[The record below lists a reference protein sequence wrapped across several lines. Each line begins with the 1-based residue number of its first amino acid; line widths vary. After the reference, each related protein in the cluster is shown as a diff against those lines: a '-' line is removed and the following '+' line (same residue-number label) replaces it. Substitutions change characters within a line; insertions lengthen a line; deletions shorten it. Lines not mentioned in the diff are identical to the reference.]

1 MIPKIIKTRKQKYYT
16 SDKNNKCIY
25 KDKDDIITN
34 LILGNIMICKNWIQI
49 IIIILG
55 KNIMRTIKTIG
66 YDQKTCDL
74 LLLNNR

>member
-34 LILGNIMICKNWIQI
+34 LILGNIMICKNWI
-49 IIIILG
+49 
-55 KNIMRTIKTIG
+55 
-66 YDQKTCDL
+66 
-74 LLLNNR
+74 